1 MGVINPWRKIPLLLQ
16 TFHYLQSN
24 LTLQSSCGCER
35 HRVCCAIYVW
45 CRVKV
50 KSLPIA
56 AAPAAPP
63 PLHTATA
70 RCPAHHCRT
79 PRTSYFALSHCR
91 TPLSPATNSLRR
103 RRNSEARR
111 AYELSMYS
119 TYSTEYRVPSTR
131 ASTCTETLACL
142 LSFFFSREHRC
153 MRNTSNRQSF
163 GRVGNLYSDEF
174 ILPKCIAIL

>member
-1 MGVINPWRKIPLLLQ
+1 MKRPLCTITVRRLFLWRPLTLEGKISLPLQ
-16 TFHYLQSN
+16 SFHYLQSN
-24 LTLQSSCGCER
+24 TTLQSSCGCER

-63 PLHTATA
+63 PPNTATA
-70 RCPAHHCRT
+70 RRT
-79 PRTSYFALSHCR
+79 PRTPHVAPSHCR
-91 TPLSPATNSLRR
+91 TPLSPATNSLHRR

-119 TYSTEYRVPSTR
+119 TYSTEYRVPSAR

-153 MRNTSNRQSF
+153 MRNTSN
-163 GRVGNLYSDEF
+163 
-174 ILPKCIAIL
+174 